1 MWRAALLLA
10 ALAVAGPVAAEQP
23 APPPVLP
30 PDPGGSWQVV
40 ELEGL
45 PVGPADEVS
54 LVLEKGRVGG
64 SNGCNRLTGSYSL
77 MPGFSFGPLGSTRMA
92 CHGRRGELEAAFT
105 AAVAQVNDWR
115 LAEDGSLELLHDA
128 RPVLRAV
135 PLP

>member
-10 ALAVAGPVAAEQP
+10 ALAVAGPVAAQQP
-23 APPPVLP
+23 GFP

-40 ELEGL
+40 ELDGVAIE
-45 PVGPADEVS
+45 PADEVV

-92 CHGRRGELEAAFT
+92 CHGRRAEVEAAFT
-105 AAVAQVNDWR
+105 AAVSRINDWR
-115 LAEDGSLELLHDA
+115 LAEDGSLELLRDA

-135 PLP
+135 PQP